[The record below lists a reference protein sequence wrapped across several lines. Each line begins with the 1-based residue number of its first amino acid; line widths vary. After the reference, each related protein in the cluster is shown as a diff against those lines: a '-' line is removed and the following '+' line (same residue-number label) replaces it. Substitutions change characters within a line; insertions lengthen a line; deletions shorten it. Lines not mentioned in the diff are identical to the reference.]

1 MNPFK
6 IKLKDHHADD
16 ERFACVK
23 TIVEHYDISI
33 KDAKIIMDKHWYLH
47 ETFADMLI
55 ANLNAIYK
63 KKVANTATL
72 HSFDNMCTNMQYYM
86 EYCKT
91 NEYVTPMEWIANH
104 KHY

>member
-1 MNPFK
+1 MKPFK

-23 TIVEHYDISI
+23 TIVEHYDISM
-33 KDAKIIMDKHWYLH
+33 KDAKIIMDDLWDLK
-47 ETFADMLI
+47 EDFATQLENHL
-55 ANLNAIYK
+55 NLNYK

-72 HSFDNMCTNMQYYM
+72 HSFDDMCTNMQYYM
-86 EYCKT
+86 EYCKSKG
-91 NEYVTPMEWIANH
+91 YVTPMEWIANH

>member
-1 MNPFK
+1 MKPLK

-23 TIVEHYDISI
+23 TIVEHYDISM
-33 KDAKIIMDKHWYLH
+33 KDAKIIQDEHWHLH

-55 ANLNAIYK
+55 AKLDAIYK
-63 KKVANTATL
+63 KKVENTSQL
-72 HSFDNMCTNMQYYM
+72 YRFDDMCTNMQYYM
-86 EYCKT
+86 EYCKN